1 MVTTIIETRRLR
13 LRISRKDWENIKHY
27 TEKIHEKLAEKQR
40 SKYAELAEFFR
51 QKWLKEHADSRGRR

>member
-13 LRISRKDWENIKHY
+13 LRISRKDWENIKHH
-27 TEKIHEKLAEKQR
+27 TEKINEKLAEKQR

-51 QKWLKEHADSRGRR
+51 EKWLKEHADSRGRR

>member
-1 MVTTIIETRRLR
+1 MVTTIIETCRLR
-13 LRISRKDWENIKHY
+13 LRISRKDWDNIKHH
-27 TEKIHEKLAEKQR
+27 TAKIHEKLVEKQH